1 MRGVELSRVGW
12 GGWVDVFWGEVA
24 LSRNSV
30 DRHRVPSLAF
40 KLAPHEAWLLGTCS
54 T

>member
-1 MRGVELSRVGW
+1 MNAGSGIEWGGV

-30 DRHRVPSLAF
+30 DRPSRLAF